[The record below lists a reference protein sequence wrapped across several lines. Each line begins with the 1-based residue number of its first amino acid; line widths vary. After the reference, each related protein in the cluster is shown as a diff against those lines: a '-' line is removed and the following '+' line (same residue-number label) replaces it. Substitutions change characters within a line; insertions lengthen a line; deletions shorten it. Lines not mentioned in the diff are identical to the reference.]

1 MFFAEVS
8 GSGLLAVAGIGAAVG
23 LVVFLVGMQAEERS
37 VVRSS
42 LRRLEGY
49 EVENVRDQ
57 ELLNPLRD
65 RAVTPALSKLT
76 DIGRRFTPTGY
87 VDKVR
92 MKFVY
97 AGEPS
102 PDAVDRFLA
111 TQVLGVV
118 IAVVVSVVAVVAFEA
133 LFRWAI
139 IGFALLL
146 GFLGPSATLN
156 RRVADRQ
163 HQLRI
168 KLPDVLDLL

>member
-1 MFFAEVS
+1 MLFAEVS
-8 GSGLLAVAGIGAAVG
+8 GSGMLAAVGIGAAVG
-23 LVVFLVGMQAEERS
+23 LVIFAVGMQAEERS

-57 ELLNPLRD
+57 ELLKPVRE
-65 RAVTPALSKLT
+65 RAVAPAVEKLT

-111 TQVLGVV
+111 TQVMGVV
-118 IAVVVSVVAVVAFEA
+118 IA
-133 LFRWAI
+133 
-139 IGFALLL
+139 
-146 GFLGPSATLN
+146 
-156 RRVADRQ
+156 
-163 HQLRI
+163 
-168 KLPDVLDLL
+168 